1 MATVASSVRSLVN
14 WQPPMRRVL
23 IGLAPAALLSVY
35 LFGWHSLLT
44 LAVVCLFGWLTEY
57 LFLRQY
63 REPASSAVFVTAFI
77 FALSLPPNLP
87 LWIAVVGV
95 VFGVLFGKMVFGG
108 FGRNVFNPAM
118 VGRAFIYISFARFM
132 TAQWVEPFGGFPGGF
147 GAFASDAVTRATPLA
162 VTAGGQSV
170 SWLRLFLG
178 NVSGSLGETSAL
190 LLLAGGLYLVW
201 TRTASYRIVAGTFAG
216 FLVMQAALWLAG
228 VPEAADPLTALLS
241 GSIMMGAFFVATD
254 PVSAS
259 QTNLGRWIYGAFV
272 GVMIVLIRVFS
283 VWAEG
288 TMFAVLLGNMIA
300 PIMDYAIR
308 QSKTKGKG
316 ETA

>member
-1 MATVASSVRSLVN
+1 MTQAAQSMRPLVN

-23 IGLAPAALLSVY
+23 IGLAPAALFSIY

-44 LAVVCLFGWLTEY
+44 LAVVCLFGWLTEHLY
-57 LFLRQY
+57 LRQY
-63 REPASSAVFVTAFI
+63 KEPASSAVFVTCFI
-77 FALSLPPNLP
+77 FVLSLPPNLP
-87 LWIAVVGV
+87 LWIAVVGI

-118 VGRAFIYISFARFM
+118 VGRAFIYISFARQM
-132 TAQWVEPFGGFPGGF
+132 TAQWFEPFGGFPGGF
-147 GAFASDAVTRATPLA
+147 GAFAPDAVTQATPLA
-162 VTAGGQSV
+162 VTAGESV
-170 SWLRLFLG
+170 SWLNLFLG
-178 NVSGSLGETSAL
+178 NVSGSMGETSAL

-201 TRTASYRIVAGTFAG
+201 TKTASYRIVVGTFAG

-228 VPEAADPLTALLS
+228 VPKAADPLTALLS
-241 GSIMMGAFFVATD
+241 GSVMMGAFFVATD

-259 QTNLGRWIYGAFV
+259 QTNPGRWVYGAFV

-288 TMFAVLLGNMIA
+288 TMFAVLLGNMMA

-308 QSKTKGKG
+308 QSKSKGKG
-316 ETA
+316 EAA